1 MQNRTHI
8 RFFVAFL
15 SIKALCWTIVP
26 ALTRNILP
34 LDTIEAIVWGAS
46 SNFGNG
52 KHPPLSGWIAEFF
65 YTASGYADF
74 SQYLLS
80 QLLILIGFVAVYFLG
95 RLFLSRTES
104 VIGSLI
110 LYCICF
116 YNLTSPEYN
125 VNVLEIAFWPITALV
140 FFRAIRDN
148 KLHQWLLLGVCAAV
162 IMWTK
167 YFGGLL
173 LFTLFVYMLIDAKA
187 RSRFLAAGP
196 YLAFALAGI
205 LYLPHIWWLHQHDY
219 LPIFYAIGRAE
230 KEEVFHLGI
239 YLIKMLR
246 LIPMIVGIL
255 LPSAIV
261 LWFSCGMING
271 KLLWHRLRGKWYGSE
286 NGGKFLLTLLIVPL
300 VVLQIMAI
308 AGIGVRTMWYQPIF
322 FSAGPL
328 LICFFR
334 PWIAQ
339 INWKRF
345 AGSIICFALFYL
357 GLFTT
362 INLVHSS
369 YRVHF
374 QIDEYCRFFS
384 EKIGDS
390 DKKLILM
397 GDYWCI
403 GLLHCHLPEHP
414 VAINAWDPAWEKD
427 VDQAFQ
433 QLKEDKAVI
442 VFVDNMLPLLK
453 KFEQRYQL
461 QIQPESRIF
470 SGTAPFDK
478 PDNVRLYYVVLT
490 KENIK

>member
-1 MQNRTHI
+1 MQNRTPV
-8 RFFVAFL
+8 RFFAAFL
-15 SIKALCWTIVP
+15 SVNALCWTIVP
-26 ALTRNILP
+26 ALTRKILP
-34 LDTIEAIVWGAS
+34 LDTLEAIVWGAS
-46 SNFGNG
+46 PNFGNG

-65 YTASGYADF
+65 YTAFGYTDF

-80 QLLILIGFVAVYFLG
+80 QLLILTGFIAVYFLG

-104 VIGSLI
+104 IIGSLI

-125 VNVLEIAFWPITALV
+125 VNVLEIAFWPITAWV
-140 FFRAIRDN
+140 FYRAVCDN
-148 KLHQWLLLGVCAAV
+148 KIRQWLLFGVCAAV

-187 RSRFLAAGP
+187 RSRFLAVGP
-196 YLAFALAGI
+196 YLALALFGI
-205 LYLPHIWWLHQHDY
+205 LYLPHVWWLHQHDY
-219 LPIFYAIGRAE
+219 LPVLYAIGRAE
-230 KEEVFHLGI
+230 KEEHFHLGI
-239 YLIKMLR
+239 YLVKMLR
-246 LIPMIVGIL
+246 LIPMIVGLL

-271 KLLWHRLRGKWYGSE
+271 KLLWQRFRKKWYGSE
-286 NGGKFLLTLLIVPL
+286 NGSKFLLTLLVVPIA
-300 VVLQIMAI
+300 VLQLMAI

-328 LICFFR
+328 LVCFFR

-374 QIDEYCRFFS
+374 QIDEYSRFFS
-384 EKIGDS
+384 GKIGNH
-390 DKKLILM
+390 DKKLILV
-397 GDYWCI
+397 GDYWSI
-403 GLLHCHLPEHP
+403 GLLHCSLPKHP
-414 VAINAWDPAWEKD
+414 VAINAGDQAWEKD
-427 VDQAFQ
+427 LDWAFQ
-433 QLKEDKAVI
+433 QLKEDEAVI
-442 VFVDNMLPLLK
+442 VFASNKLSLLK
-453 KFEQRYQL
+453 KINQRYQL
-461 QIQPESRIF
+461 QIQPESRVF
-470 SGTAPFDK
+470 SGAAPFDK
-478 PDNVRLYYVVLT
+478 PDDVRFYYAILT